1 MAGFQTIDGVTLAT
15 SDANL
20 RVLVKN
26 QTDQTDNGVYD
37 AQSGNWTRA
46 VDFDGNGDFVNGT
59 RIYVND
65 GSTASGEYEVTSAD
79 PHTVGT
85 SNITFDYSFSGVSSA
100 VTAAYYSSIAGQY
113 ATSAGGYRDQA
124 LAASE
129 ASGNV
134 MFYDTKADANAA
146 LSGLSANQVI
156 EVFADESR
164 NGDRTRYRKES
175 GVYDWKV
182 TLSPNFAYSVLE
194 YGALGNGVADDGAE
208 IQAAL
213 DAAGAAGGGSVY
225 LPPGTYIIDQVLS
238 VPANVKFFGAGMN
251 VSILRMKDASISNK
265 VINGVAHN
273 AAVVLLSGSTVSD
286 LCVDLRTNSCLT
298 DGIQV
303 GEYGQSSRPS
313 GAIIERN
320 KVLGFDAHIYLI
332 YVKLAD
338 RVHIR
343 DNLCEATT
351 SSTAP
356 SQDVPGCEVFGCEDV
371 VVDGNTFVR
380 CNQGI
385 ILKSQAGI
393 SGSYVRRAR
402 VTNNRVE
409 TVVSGIVTSSTT
421 GGDIND
427 VVISGNTIN
436 DVQTSN
442 SRAIWLVVAG
452 SSTTRNVVV
461 SGNVCQRSAR
471 TLIDVAGLS
480 GCTMSGITITG
491 NSLYSSDDC
500 DTYMN
505 ISYGDGV
512 LVDGNNM
519 SGGSSTGAFYGISMN
534 ASTKIDIL
542 RNKMTFARRR
552 AVQIQDACTYIT
564 IDSNTFH
571 NFSAVATA
579 DPCILADATTPSSY
593 LFITQN
599 RMFPNTPDLGVLVS
613 TATAQY
619 GACLDNIVNFTR
631 TTNLYDLHSS
641 TRARQLVSAA
651 PASESDIGDR
661 GDYFSNSSYK
671 YECTAASTW
680 RRVAHAGGF

>member
-113 ATSAGGYRDQA
+113 ATSAGDYRDQA

-320 KVLGFDAHIYLI
+320 KVLGLDGHVYLI
-332 YVKLAD
+332 YIKLAD
-338 RVHIR
+338 NVKIR
-343 DNLCEATT
+343 DNYCEATT

-356 SQDVPGCEVFGCEDV
+356 LSDVPACEVFGGENVEV
-371 VVDGNTFVR
+371 VNNRFVR

-393 SGSYVRRAR
+393 TGSYVKRAR
-402 VTNNRVE
+402 VMNNHIE
-409 TVVSGIVTSSTT
+409 SVVTGIITSATT
-421 GGDIND
+421 GGDVDD
-427 VVISGNTIN
+427 VIIEGNTII
-436 DVQTSN
+436 DLQTSN
-442 SRAIWLVVAG
+442 ARAVKIEVAASAVTRDVLVANNICRE
-452 SSTTRNVVV
+452 TA
-461 SGNVCQRSAR
+461 RSF
-471 TLIDVAGLS
+471 IDVAATAGS
-480 GCTMSGITITG
+480 ITSGIAIEDNVMRSTT
-491 NSLYSSDDC
+491 DC
-500 DTYMN
+500 DNYIAVANAT
-505 ISYGDGV
+505 DV
-512 LVDGNNM
+512 LVKGNTM
-519 SGGSSTGAFYGISMN
+519 GGGSSTGAFYGISVSG
-534 ASTKIDIL
+534 STKIDIL
-542 RNKMTFARRR
+542 TNKMTFARRR
-552 AVQIQDACTYIT
+552 AIQIGDACTYIT

-651 PASESDIGDR
+651 PASASDIGDR

-671 YECTAASTW
+671 YECTAVSTW